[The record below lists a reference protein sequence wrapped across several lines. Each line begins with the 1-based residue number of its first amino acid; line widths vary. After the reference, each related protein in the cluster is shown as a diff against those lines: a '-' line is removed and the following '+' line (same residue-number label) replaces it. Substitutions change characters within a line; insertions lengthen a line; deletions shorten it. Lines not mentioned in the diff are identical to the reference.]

1 MTTADYNQL
10 VDEAADALYRYALGI
25 VRREEDAADVVQDAF
40 ERLWINRKKVQ
51 PGKGRSY
58 LFSTAHNRSIDRLRR
73 KRHTEEFQ
81 PQHVITSSLVPHDL
95 QEWLQ
100 QGLETLPPDQR
111 SALLLRDYEGYSYKE
126 IANLTDLS
134 MDQVK
139 VYIFRARKALRAFIG
154 EIENL
159 V

>member
-1 MTTADYNQL
+1 MTTADFNTL

-25 VRREEDAADVVQDAF
+25 VRREDEAADVVQDAF
-40 ERLWINRKKVQ
+40 ERLWMNRAKVQ

-58 LFSTAHNRSIDRLRR
+58 LFSTAHNRAIDRLRR
-73 KRHTEEFQ
+73 TRPTDEVLPH
-81 PQHVITSSLVPHDL
+81 HVQSSSDDPHDL

-100 QGLETLPPDQR
+100 RGLNTLPPDQR
-111 SALLLRDYEGYSYKE
+111 SAILLRDYEGYSYNE
-126 IANLTDLS
+126 IAALTGLTL
-134 MDQVK
+134 DQVK